1 MLSLTIKDNFM
12 RTFNVFFMTALC
24 GVLTLSSCSEEVM
37 NPSMPEPDR
46 GQLRVRTRGEGNEAL
61 QSRLYVFD
69 DAGQCVALLSPDGNE
84 QFVTADLPSGTYD
97 LYGIGSDDLSNF
109 VLPST
114 DDAKPTTAIAVAA
127 GKQMGD
133 LLIGHEKISLED
145 GDRETI
151 NIQLE
156 RKVTCVTRVAIH
168 EVPDDVEQVTVSVSP
183 MYQQLLLNGTLGDP
197 TGTYTISLNDLGG
210 GDWEAEPHEII
221 LPSKTYPEI
230 SISFVK
236 GESVKSYSYTAP
248 LSFKANNNVSVEG
261 TFVGL
266 KGIELTATLTP
277 QSWETTPR
285 DISFDFDE
293 LPLVGQRYQG
303 YFVVA
308 TDPMNRMATL
318 LSEKGVSFSA
328 PEKSDQAS
336 WLDALN
342 AAMNGYAKPGFAAA
356 DDYWRLPT
364 LEECRIF
371 SKNTDFVVSFSREGL
386 SPIYFYLDGSTLK
399 GARSKKTEQEIV
411 LLSDQALT
419 DKVILRPVIDIWY

>member
-1 MLSLTIKDNFM
+1 
-12 RTFNVFFMTALC
+12 MTALC

-37 NPSMPEPDR
+37 NPSMPEPDK
-46 GQLRVRTRGEGNEAL
+46 GQLRVRTRGEDDEAL

-69 DAGQCVALLSPDGNE
+69 DTGQCVAMLSPDDNE
-84 QFVTADLPSGTYD
+84 QFVTADLSSGSYD

-109 VLPST
+109 DLPSA
-114 DDAKPTTAIAVAA
+114 DDATPTTVIAVAA

-133 LLIGHEKISLED
+133 LLIGHEKISLAD

-156 RKVTCVTRVAIH
+156 RKVTCVTRVTIN
-168 EVPDDVEQVTVSVSP
+168 EVPDDVEQVNVSVSP
-183 MYQQLLLNGTLGDP
+183 MYRQLLLNGSYGQA
-197 TGTYTISLNDLGG
+197 TGTYTISLTDLGG

-221 LPSKTYPEI
+221 LPSSGKPEI
-230 SISFVK
+230 TISFVK
-236 GESVKSYSYTAP
+236 GETVKHYSYAAP

-277 QSWETTPR
+277 QSWETAPR

-293 LPLVGQRYQG
+293 LPLAGQMYQG

-308 TDPMNRMATL
+308 TDPANRMATL
-318 LSEKGVSFSA
+318 LSTKGVGFLA
-328 PEKSDQAS
+328 PAENDQTS
-336 WLDALN
+336 WLTALN
-342 AAMNGYAKPGFAAA
+342 AAMNGCAKPDFASA
-356 DDYWRLPT
+356 DDHWRLPT
-364 LEECRIF
+364 LEECGVF
-371 SKNTDFVVSFSREGL
+371 SKNTDFVMSFSPEGL
-386 SPIYFYLDGSTLK
+386 SSIYFCMDDSTLK
-399 GARSKKTEQEIV
+399 GARSKQTAQGIV

-419 DKVILRPVIDIWY
+419 QSVKLRPVIDIRY

>member
-1 MLSLTIKDNFM
+1 
-12 RTFNVFFMTALC
+12 
-24 GVLTLSSCSEEVM
+24 M

-46 GQLRVRTRGEGNEAL
+46 GQLRVRTRGEGDEAL

-114 DDAKPTTAIAVAA
+114 DDAMPTTAIAVAA

-293 LPLVGQRYQG
+293 LPLVGQMYQG

-308 TDPMNRMATL
+308 TDPENRIATL
-318 LSEKGVSFSA
+318 LTTEGVGFAA
-328 PEKSDQAS
+328 PAKSDQTS
-336 WLDALN
+336 WLTALN
-342 AAMNGYAKPGFAAA
+342 TAMNSYAKPSFAAA
-356 DDYWRLPT
+356 DDHWRLPT
-364 LEECRIF
+364 LEECGVF
-371 SKNTDFVVSFSREGL
+371 SKNTDFVMRFSPEGL
-386 SPIYFYLDGSTLK
+386 SSIYFCLDGSTLK
-399 GARSKKTEQEIV
+399 GARSKQTEQGVV
-411 LLSDQALT
+411 LLSDQVLSE
-419 DKVILRPVIDIWY
+419 KVKLRPVIDIRY

>member
-1 MLSLTIKDNFM
+1 
-12 RTFNVFFMTALC
+12 MTALC

-46 GQLRVRTRGEGNEAL
+46 GQLRVRTRGEGDEAL

-114 DDAKPTTAIAVAA
+114 DDAMPTTAIAVAA

-266 KGIELTATLTP
+266 QGIELTATLTP

-293 LPLVGQRYQG
+293 LPLAGQMYQG

-308 TDPMNRMATL
+308 TDPVNRMATL
-318 LSEKGVSFSA
+318 LPTVSVEYTVPTENTQTA
-328 PEKSDQAS
+328 
-336 WLDALN
+336 WLTALRIV
-342 AAMNGYAKPGFAAA
+342 MDSYAKPSFAA
-356 DDYWRLPT
+356 DDEHWRLPT

-371 SKNTDFVVSFSREGL
+371 SKNTDYVMSFSREGL

-419 DKVILRPVIDIWY
+419 NKVILRPVIDIRY

>member
-1 MLSLTIKDNFM
+1 
-12 RTFNVFFMTALC
+12 
-24 GVLTLSSCSEEVM
+24 M

-46 GQLRVRTRGEGNEAL
+46 GQLRVRTRGEGDEAL

-114 DDAKPTTAIAVAA
+114 DDAKPTTAIAVVV

-230 SISFVK
+230 SICFVK

-293 LPLVGQRYQG
+293 QPLAGQMYQG

-308 TDPMNRMATL
+308 TDPVNRMATL
-318 LSEKGVSFSA
+318 LSAKGVSFSA
-328 PEKSDQAS
+328 PDKSDQAS
-336 WLDALN
+336 WQDALN

-356 DDYWRLPT
+356 DDHWRLPT

-399 GARSKKTEQEIV
+399 GGCSKKTEQEFV
-411 LLSDQALT
+411 FQSDQALT
-419 DKVILRPVIDIWY
+419 SSVKLRPVIDIRY

>member
-46 GQLRVRTRGEGNEAL
+46 GQLRVRTRGEGDEAL

-114 DDAKPTTAIAVAA
+114 DDAMPTTAIAVAA

-293 LPLVGQRYQG
+293 LPLVGQMYQG

-308 TDPMNRMATL
+308 TDPENRIATL
-318 LSEKGVSFSA
+318 LTTEGVGFAA
-328 PEKSDQAS
+328 PAKSDQTS
-336 WLDALN
+336 WLTALN
-342 AAMNGYAKPGFAAA
+342 TAMNSYAKPSFAAA
-356 DDYWRLPT
+356 DDHWRLPT
-364 LEECRIF
+364 LEECGVF
-371 SKNTDFVVSFSREGL
+371 SKNTDFVMRFSPEGL
-386 SPIYFYLDGSTLK
+386 SSIYFCLDGSTLK
-399 GARSKKTEQEIV
+399 GARSKQTEQGVV
-411 LLSDQALT
+411 LLSDQVLSE
-419 DKVILRPVIDIWY
+419 KVKLRPVIDIRY